1 MNKIVE
7 IKNLYHRYDQ
17 DLILENVN
25 MEVLEG
31 EFLAIIGPNGAGK
44 STLLKIIVGIIK
56 PLKGI
61 VKVFNKDV
69 QSLKEERKWIGY
81 VPQKPD
87 LEKYLPLKVKD
98 IVALGRR
105 VVNNWQKL
113 TSYDFEIMDKV
124 MEDMEIKSIEDKI
137 YGELSGGQQQR
148 VLIARALAQEPKL
161 LILDEPT
168 VGIDVKTQNKFYT
181 LLRDLKK
188 QNKSIILVSHDI
200 GIISKEV
207 DRLACINRKLYLHG
221 CPEEIQI
228 HGALKELYGENFLL
242 LTHKEE

>member
-113 TSYDFEIMDKV
+113 TYYDFEIMDKV

>member
-1 MNKIVE
+1 MLLEVK
-7 IKNLYHRYDQ
+7 
-17 DLILENVN
+17 DLNVYYGAIHA
-25 MEVLEG
+25 LQGISFHLDEG
-31 EFLAIIGPNGAGK
+31 EIVTLIGANGAGK

-113 TSYDFEIMDKV
+113 TYYDFEIMDKV